1 MSKEKELL
9 FSVTAKDFDFSYT
22 KGTGKGGQKR
32 NKTETAVHCKHKDSG
47 ARGYSDATRSQHKNK
62 IDAFAKCI
70 ETKEFK
76 AWHRIET
83 AKRMGLLKQAE
94 EEAQRQMRFINVE
107 MLKDGEWV
115 PYTEETENEG
125 S

>member
-62 IDAFAKCI
+62 IDAFTKCI

-76 AWHRIET
+76 AWHQIET

-94 EEAQRQMRFINVE
+94 EEAQRQMRFIKVE
-107 MLKDGEWV
+107 MFKDGEWV